1 MEAYKDD
8 PCTVFEMKGD
18 ANNYS
23 ILEEELGRKMHK
35 AIAIIQ
41 FKLEGQ
47 LIRRHKE
54 FHMESRCLLHKI
66 DPKKGTI
73 TLPDG
78 KEYPLTDTYFPTID
92 WKKPYELTT
101 EEKDVMDRL
110 DSAFRNCE
118 KLQNHVR
125 LLLDKG
131 GLYKTYN
138 GNLLFH
144 GSIPLNE
151 DGSLKEVQIYGKT
164 YRGKELY
171 DVLETYVR
179 RAFFSVNE
187 DEKRKGR
194 DIMWYIWAAP
204 NSPLFG
210 KDKMTTFERYFIKDK
225 ETHKETKN
233 AYYHLLENEEVV
245 DNLLREFGLD
255 PEKGHIINGHVPVHQ
270 SEGESPVKCNGKVLV
285 IDGGFSRPYQKVTG
299 IAGYTLVYHSHGLQL
314 VQHDPFQ
321 STQKAIEEG
330 QDIKSTT
337 FVIEFNSQ
345 RMMVKD
351 TDKGKELVTQIL
363 DLKKLL
369 VAYRIGL
376 IKEKV

>member
-1 MEAYKDD
+1 ME
-8 PCTVFEMKGD
+8 
-18 ANNYS
+18 N
-23 ILEEELGRKMHK
+23 
-35 AIAIIQ
+35 
-41 FKLEGQ
+41 
-47 LIRRHKE
+47 
-54 FHMESRCLLHKI
+54 RCLLHRI

-73 TLPDG
+73 TLPNG
-78 KEYPLTDTYFPTID
+78 KEYPLTDTAFPTID

-101 EEKDVMDRL
+101 EEKDVMERL

-164 YRGKELY
+164 YKGKELY

-179 RAFFSVNE
+179 RAVFSVNE

-210 KDKMTTFERYFIKDK
+210 KTR
-225 ETHKETKN
+225 
-233 AYYHLLENEEVV
+233 
-245 DNLLREFGLD
+245 
-255 PEKGHIINGHVPVHQ
+255 
-270 SEGESPVKCNGKVLV
+270 
-285 IDGGFSRPYQKVTG
+285 
-299 IAGYTLVYHSHGLQL
+299 
-314 VQHDPFQ
+314 
-321 STQKAIEEG
+321 
-330 QDIKSTT
+330 
-337 FVIEFNSQ
+337 
-345 RMMVKD
+345 
-351 TDKGKELVTQIL
+351 
-363 DLKKLL
+363 
-369 VAYRIGL
+369 
-376 IKEKV
+376 